1 MSSDFD
7 MDTKSQ
13 SSIGQRLRYFREKE
27 VGESREKFIQGLGIT
42 SRTLERYESDGS
54 VPDGAFLTRLNSKYR
69 ETINLDW
76 LLTGRGSVYL
86 APEPGPES
94 AASAAREDE
103 SDYYDLVLEK
113 MHRQLDRI
121 YREKDFLKLAAIQS
135 LLNLTDPEEKK

>member
-7 MDTKSQ
+7 MDKKSQ

-42 SRTLERYESDGS
+42 SRTLERYESDDS

-86 APEPGPES
+86 TPELGPE
-94 AASAAREDE
+94 SAAREDE
-103 SDYYDLVLEK
+103 GDYYDLVLER